1 MGWYLRCLSV
11 IAAMQFLVGIRRK
24 KMFDSFVSRNA
35 AGVCN
40 NPFQGEAKRVLTVC
54 SASALRSPTAAVVLN
69 QEYGY
74 NTKAAG
80 VSLEYA
86 IVPIT
91 GRLLM
96 WADEILCMESWQ
108 AQEIEGMLEIMG
120 VDRPVVCMN
129 IDDNYS
135 YMQPELV
142 DLIKQRYEAATVSKA
157 S

>member
-1 MGWYLRCLSV
+1 
-11 IAAMQFLVGIRRK
+11 
-24 KMFDSFVSRNA
+24 MFDSFVSRNA

-40 NPFQGEAKRVLTVC
+40 NTYQGEAKRVLTVC
-54 SASALRSPTAAVVLN
+54 SAACLRSPTAAAVLN

-86 IVPIT
+86 IVPVT

-96 WADEILCMESWQ
+96 WSQEIVVMESWQ
-108 AQEIEGMLEIMG
+108 AHEIIEMLEIMG
-120 VDRPVVCMN
+120 LDRPVICLN
-129 IDDNYS
+129 IDDNYC

-142 DLIKQRYEAATVSKA
+142 SLIKQRYADHLSNNL
-157 S
+157 SDNPFPQM